1 MATVSLPDRP
11 AFLLR
16 KTAGENGRL
25 CVRIPCSAATLAGF
39 RAWVKSD
46 AFPEHVRV
54 TFVDGE
60 IYYDMSN
67 EELETHNKPKSEV
80 LRALMNLN
88 RKLKL
93 GTYYGDGVLI
103 TNEGAEV
110 SNNPDGTFIRQ
121 ATLRSNRVRLVPR
134 EGAQGQYVEIEGAPD
149 LVMEVVSTH
158 TVRKDTQQLRQ
169 AYHRAG
175 IPEYWLIDAR
185 GDEIAFTILHWHK
198 DEYQPGPSEGWQH
211 SRVFNRDFRLLRTR
225 DDMGLWEYT
234 LQSRPTVR
242 RRKRK

>member
-1 MATVSLPDRP
+1 MASISVTGRAPKL
-11 AFLLR
+11 
-16 KTAGENGRL
+16 AGENGRL
-25 CVRIPCSAATLAGF
+25 CLRIPCSAATLAGF

-46 AFPEHVRV
+46 GFPEHVRV

-80 LRALMNLN
+80 LRVLMNLN

-93 GTYYGDGVLI
+93 GTYYGDGVLV
-103 TNEGAEV
+103 TNEDAEV
-110 SNNPDGTFIRQ
+110 SNNPDGTFVRRS
-121 ATLRSNRVRLVPR
+121 TLRSNRVRLVPR
-134 EGAQGQYVEIEGAPD
+134 EGAQGQYIEMEGTPD
-149 LVMEVVSTH
+149 LVVEVVSNH
-158 TVRKDTQQLRQ
+158 TVRKDTQQLRK

-185 GDEIAFTILHWHK
+185 GQEIVFAVLHWHA
-198 DEYQPGPSEGWQH
+198 DEYRPGPGKEGWQH
-211 SRVFNRDFRLLRTR
+211 SRVFKRGFRLVRTR

-234 LQSRPTVR
+234 LQSRPATG
-242 RRKRK
+242 RRKTK